1 VTETKTPARPATL
14 ARLKTRA
21 GEGDEE
27 ALRELLDRFKDDP
40 RGFVEFSDG
49 DLAILVEKC
58 TLGKMLE
65 NAHVT
70 RQGVRV
76 RMAEIRRDL
85 EGPAPSPLERL
96 LVERVALSWLDLHLA
111 ELNAICI
118 DKPGLKLAESLAR
131 RRDRASRRYL
141 AALKTLAAVRKLA
154 LPDIR
159 INAVVT
165 GDMGAHLVLDRDK
178 AIGGRAGAP

>member
-1 VTETKTPARPATL
+1 VAETKTPAKPRTL
-14 ARLKTRA
+14 AQLKKRA
-21 GEGDEE
+21 GEGDEG

-40 RGFVEFSDG
+40 RGFVEFSGG
-49 DLAILVEKC
+49 DLAIMVEKC
-58 TLGKMLE
+58 TVGKWLG

-70 RQGVRV
+70 RHGARV

-85 EGPAPSPLERL
+85 RGPSPSPLERL

-111 ELNAICI
+111 ELNAVCTE
-118 DKPGLKLAESLAR
+118 KPGLKLIESLDR

-141 AALKTLAAVRKLA
+141 AALKTLAAVRQLA

-165 GDMGAHLVLDRDK
+165 GDMGARLVRDAGN
-178 AIGGRAGAP
+178 AIEGRAGEP